1 MGLVLVVLVV
11 ILVAGV
17 LTGIRSRRRQAV
29 FAERIV
35 RSLSS
40 NQSRAGFAFGRIS
53 DAKTDREKAIAAAM
67 NRALDTV
74 SQQITRLSEERDV
87 LRHILQTMT
96 TGVIYVNSTGR
107 IEMMNQAAEKMFLKP
122 ALQVQ
127 DSEHWAVI
135 HNYELGAAI
144 DNALLFGRSWSSE
157 MSLRP
162 GATANVQVIPIPVEP
177 HGTVGA
183 RQVHTALLLCN
194 DVSQWRRLEQMRSD
208 FVANVSHELKTPITA
223 IQGFAETLL
232 DSEHDAETEKEFLQV
247 IHDESVRMKNLV
259 SDLLTL
265 TRLENGSSTDAF
277 HEVNLADV
285 VAESVQVIERMAT
298 AAGIQIDNQLQE
310 GSITVWGHD
319 EQLKQVLLNLLTNA
333 IHYTPTGGVITV
345 FAESYV
351 DRVKVHVSD
360 TGIGIPK
367 EDQDRVFER
376 FYRVDRD
383 RSRATGGTGL
393 GLAIVKHIVQ
403 THGGELGVDSQL
415 GMGSD
420 FWFTI
425 SRLRGLHAD
434 L

>member
-1 MGLVLVVLVV
+1 
-11 ILVAGV
+11 
-17 LTGIRSRRRQAV
+17 
-29 FAERIV
+29 
-35 RSLSS
+35 
-40 NQSRAGFAFGRIS
+40 
-53 DAKTDREKAIAAAM
+53 
-67 NRALDTV
+67 
-74 SQQITRLSEERDV
+74 
-87 LRHILQTMT
+87 
-96 TGVIYVNSTGR
+96 
-107 IEMMNQAAEKMFLKP
+107 
-122 ALQVQ
+122 
-127 DSEHWAVI
+127 
-135 HNYELGAAI
+135 
-144 DNALLFGRSWSSE
+144 
-157 MSLRP
+157 
-162 GATANVQVIPIPVEP
+162 
-177 HGTVGA
+177 
-183 RQVHTALLLCN
+183 
-194 DVSQWRRLEQMRSD
+194 MRSD

-285 VAESVQVIERMAT
+285 VSESVQVIERMAT

>member
-1 MGLVLVVLVV
+1 MGLVLVILAV
-11 ILVAGV
+11 ILVVSAITGV
-17 LTGIRSRRRQAV
+17 RSRRRQAV
-29 FAERIV
+29 FAEGV
-35 RSLSS
+35 ARSLGS
-40 NQSRAGFAFGRIS
+40 NHGRSGVVLGRVS
-53 DAKTDREKAIAAAM
+53 DAKTDKEKVIAGAI
-67 NRALDTV
+67 NRVLDSV

-87 LRHILQTMT
+87 LSHILQTMT
-96 TGVIYVNSTGR
+96 TGVIYVSSTGR

-122 ALQVQ
+122 AEQVQ
-127 DSEHWAVI
+127 GSEHWTVI

-144 DNALLFGRSWSSE
+144 DNALLFGRNWSSE

-162 GATANVQVIPIPVEP
+162 GATASVQVIPIAVETQI
-177 HGTVGA
+177 TVGG
-183 RQVHTALLLCN
+183 RPTHTALLLCN
-194 DVSQWRRLEQMRSD
+194 DVSQWRRLEQMRTD

-232 DSEHDAETEKEFLQV
+232 DGEEQDAQTREFLQV

-259 SDLLTL
+259 SDLLAL
-265 TRLENGSSTDAF
+265 TRLENASTTDAF
-277 HEVNLADV
+277 HQVKFANV
-285 VAESVQVIERMAT
+285 VAESIQVVERIAA
-298 AAGIQIDNQLQE
+298 AAGIRIENQLQDLN
-310 GSITVWGHD
+310 ITVWGLD

-333 IHYTPTGGVITV
+333 IHYTHAGGVITV
-345 FAESYV
+345 FAEVYV

-367 EDQDRVFER
+367 EDQARVFER

-403 THGGELGVDSQL
+403 THGGELGVDSQP
-415 GMGSD
+415 GNGSD

-425 SRLRGLHAD
+425 SRLQGLPTD
-434 L
+434 R